1 LANERQTSTS
11 MLLFA
16 KILVNAWG
24 DESLKQPTYVYPRVE
39 VGIPDGGAERLVVV
53 MNDVDEV
60 VVFTEEE
67 EVIEGLA
74 EVGGFADVV
83 KLVEGREMLPKRSKS

>member
-24 DESLKQPTYVYPRVE
+24 DESLKQPTYVYPSVE
-39 VGIPDGGAERLVVV
+39 VGTPDGEAERLVVV

-67 EVIEGLA
+67 EVFEGLA
-74 EVGGFADVV
+74 ELGDFADVV
-83 KLVEGREMLPKRSKS
+83 KLVEEREMLPKRPKS